1 MSSVNTINMN
11 EVSQCVRVESSSF
24 LLLYKILYNFIT
36 VLLGVR
42 LIFYYK
48 MLKLLPSSY
57 ILVIVLNKVNLYDII
72 KIILLKMHNSVLFVA
87 FLIHI
92 QFSNCCGARATLVWN
107 LERLRLHLLI
117 N

>member
-42 LIFYYK
+42 LILIFYYK

-72 KIILLKMHNSVLFVA
+72 KIILLKMHNSVLFCS
-87 FLIHI
+87 I
-92 QFSNCCGARATLVWN
+92 
-107 LERLRLHLLI
+107 I
-117 N
+117 NSYTI